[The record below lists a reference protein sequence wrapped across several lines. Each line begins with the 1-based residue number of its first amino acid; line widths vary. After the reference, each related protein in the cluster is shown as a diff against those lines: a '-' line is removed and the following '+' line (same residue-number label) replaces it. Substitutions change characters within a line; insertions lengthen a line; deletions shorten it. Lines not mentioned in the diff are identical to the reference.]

1 MDPRYGWQPQGYPN
15 GQYNPY
21 APPPQQP
28 QQQQPNVYQQHG
40 YPQYPPMQMQ
50 APQGYPQSQPQQYQL
65 PPQPSMPRPMSQQY
79 APMPPQMQPPQQ
91 PQYQRQPQV
100 VIPPRTQQYAPMPQM
115 QPPRIRHVQVP
126 VQRTGSTG
134 IAQTDGSGDQQRRYS
149 AQQAPTTPSSK
160 PVQRSPSFQEN
171 GPRPQQRPVVTP
183 SHSQAQ
189 SRAPLQLQTTPQQ
202 QRVPSQSTPQQQ
214 YMSSQTTPQQQ
225 RPLQSTPQQQR
236 PPQSTPQLQRPP
248 QSQSTPQQQRIPSQ
262 PTLQEQRPT
271 SQSTPQQPRPPQST
285 PQQQRPLQSTPQQQR
300 VPPQSRTP
308 SSQYGSPFPQP
319 PSSKPRMH
327 PQVVIPKASSLHQ
340 LTPTKRAH
348 PPQKALP
355 AELSELLLTAADE
368 YIAVARGMGSLL
380 IRERR
385 EADVRQYYKLMSTAM
400 GCMDTV
406 LKDFNMPPR
415 DEAKLRLRYASLM
428 IEETDIEAADISSRI
443 EEILS
448 KQISLCGRH
457 RLQDLKFAALHLQA
471 RYQFKTNHRAGLKSL
486 DQPIKEAET
495 FQHIAWVYALRF
507 LKVTLALQI
516 PGRVE
521 VALALQQLHAIQDH
535 ADRRG
540 DRAIYVACHVLE
552 AMVHLRSGA
561 SDRLEQAQRAIAAAR
576 SLQLQVSA
584 KQLGSFGTLIDI
596 IDIASGIQK
605 GSPNPQKSTALLESI
620 LGDKDEQG
628 SSQSGVFTVLIERSF
643 GGHLTFDT
651 AGIFRKNAEQKD
663 ELVFAW
669 LPKEDL
675 QALCFHICALDQH
688 VHEKGLNFMKEA
700 HQRFRETAK
709 RRVYSGVPIPI
720 AFARIE
726 WNMVLDWY
734 SMFAIG
740 LMARTRNDSATA
752 DDALGFLKKKI
763 STTPY
768 NNQEA
773 FARTL
778 AYFSAITDQING
790 SHTSSLAALS
800 SDVLAIPEKG
810 HATPAKTDIAIMAA
824 LNRLLIL
831 RDASHPQ
838 HFQAALLLAQIKP
851 LCDDHPNQYIRIAF
865 RLVQAYH
872 SEDAPI
878 LQQKKTVQAA
888 VGMAQDVSK
897 RTQNF
902 EFVAM
907 MMCYFVARFF
917 AETVG
922 EKSIQAIR
930 AARSQAVKVH
940 RPLWV
945 AVVAGLCMNTYRR
958 NGLVAEADL
967 AAREFENVRGQL
979 PVALRGVD
987 CGGGDVDADGDVDA
1001 EGEEDVDADG
1011 DIDVVG

>member
-1 MDPRYGWQPQGYPN
+1 
-15 GQYNPY
+15 
-21 APPPQQP
+21 
-28 QQQQPNVYQQHG
+28 
-40 YPQYPPMQMQ
+40 
-50 APQGYPQSQPQQYQL
+50 
-65 PPQPSMPRPMSQQY
+65 
-79 APMPPQMQPPQQ
+79 
-91 PQYQRQPQV
+91 
-100 VIPPRTQQYAPMPQM
+100 
-115 QPPRIRHVQVP
+115 
-126 VQRTGSTG
+126 
-134 IAQTDGSGDQQRRYS
+134 
-149 AQQAPTTPSSK
+149 
-160 PVQRSPSFQEN
+160 
-171 GPRPQQRPVVTP
+171 
-183 SHSQAQ
+183 
-189 SRAPLQLQTTPQQ
+189 
-202 QRVPSQSTPQQQ
+202 
-214 YMSSQTTPQQQ
+214 
-225 RPLQSTPQQQR
+225 
-236 PPQSTPQLQRPP
+236 
-248 QSQSTPQQQRIPSQ
+248 
-262 PTLQEQRPT
+262 
-271 SQSTPQQPRPPQST
+271 
-285 PQQQRPLQSTPQQQR
+285 
-300 VPPQSRTP
+300 
-308 SSQYGSPFPQP
+308 
-319 PSSKPRMH
+319 MH
-327 PQVVIPKASSLHQ
+327 PQVVIPKTSSSHQ

-348 PPQKALP
+348 LPQKALP

-368 YIAVARGMGSLL
+368 YIAVARGMGSLF

-385 EADVRQYYKLMSTAM
+385 EADVRQYYKLISTAM

-415 DEAKLRLRYASLM
+415 DEAKLRLRYASLL
-428 IEETDIEAADISSRI
+428 IEEMDIEAADISSRI

-457 RLQDLKFAALHLQA
+457 RLQDLKFAAFHLQA

-486 DQPIKEAET
+486 DKPIQEAET

-535 ADRRG
+535 ANRRG

-561 SDRLEQAQRAIAAAR
+561 ADRIDNVQRAIAAAR

-596 IDIASGIQK
+596 IDIATGIQK

-620 LGDKDEQG
+620 LRDTDGQ
-628 SSQSGVFTVLIERSF
+628 SVSQSGVFTVLIERSF
-643 GGHLTFDT
+643 GGNLTFDT
-651 AGIFRKNAEQKD
+651 AGIFRKNLEQKD

-709 RRVYSGVPIPI
+709 RRAFNGVPISI

-726 WNMVLDWY
+726 WNMILDWY

-740 LMARTRNDSATA
+740 LMACTRNDPITA
-752 DDALGFLKKKI
+752 SDALSFLKKKI
-763 STTPY
+763 SLTPY
-768 NNQEA
+768 NSQEA
-773 FARTL
+773 FVRTL
-778 AYFSAITDQING
+778 TYFSAITDQLRG
-790 SHTSSLAALS
+790 SLDTAFSSLS
-800 SDVLAIPEKG
+800 SPILAIPEKA
-810 HATPAKTDIAIMAA
+810 HATPAKTDIAVIAS
-824 LNRLLIL
+824 LNCLLIL
-831 RDASHPQ
+831 RNPTHPQ
-838 HFQAALLLAQIKP
+838 HFTAAPLIAQIKP
-851 LCDDHPNQYIRIAF
+851 LCEDHPNQYVRIAF
-865 RLVQAYH
+865 RLVSAFH
-872 SEDAPI
+872 SESTPI

-888 VGMAQDVSK
+888 VGMAQEISK

-917 AETVG
+917 ADSVG

-930 AARSQAVKVH
+930 AARSQAIKVH

-945 AVVAGLCMNTYRR
+945 AVVAGLCGNTYRR
-958 NGLVAEADL
+958 NGLVAEAEM
-967 AAREFENVRGQL
+967 AGREFEAVRGQL
-979 PVALRGVD
+979 PKVLKGEEEVN
-987 CGGGDVDADGDVDA
+987 GGGGGGGGGEDEDEDVDA

>member
-1 MDPRYGWQPQGYPN
+1 MDPRYNWQPQGYPSGHPN
-15 GQYNPY
+15 NQYPPY
-21 APPPQQP
+21 APPPQQ
-28 QQQQPNVYQQHG
+28 QQQPPPPPPNGYQHHG

-50 APQGYPQSQPQQYQL
+50 TPQGYPQSQPAPYQL

-79 APMPPQMQPPQQ
+79 AQMPPQMQPQQPQQ
-91 PQYQRQPQV
+91 PPPPPQYQRQPQV
-100 VIPPRTQQYAPMPQM
+100 IIPARNPQYASPMQMPQM

-126 VQRTGSTG
+126 VQRTSSAG
-134 IAQTDGSGDQQRRYS
+134 IAQADGSGDQQRRYS
-149 AQQAPTTPSSK
+149 AQQPPNPPVSK
-160 PVQRSPSFQEN
+160 PVQRSPSHQEN

-183 SHSQAQ
+183 SNGQAPY
-189 SRAPLQLQTTPQQ
+189 RAPLQPQTTPQQ
-202 QRVPSQSTPQQQ
+202 QRVPPQSQSQSQLTPQLQRMPSLSTPQQQ
-214 YMSSQTTPQQQ
+214 P
-225 RPLQSTPQQQR
+225 PPSTPQQPR
-236 PPQSTPQLQRPP
+236 P
-248 QSQSTPQQQRIPSQ
+248 
-262 PTLQEQRPT
+262 
-271 SQSTPQQPRPPQST
+271 SQSTPQQPRP
-285 PQQQRPLQSTPQQQR
+285 QSTPQQQR
-300 VPPQSRTP
+300 VLPPSRTP

-327 PQVVIPKASSLHQ
+327 PQVVIPKTSASHQ

-348 PPQKALP
+348 LPQKALP

-368 YIAVARGMGSLL
+368 YIAVARGMGSLF
-380 IRERR
+380 IRERK

-415 DEAKLRLRYASLM
+415 DEAKLRLRYASLL
-428 IEETDIEAADISSRI
+428 IEETDIEAADVSSRI

-457 RLQDLKFAALHLQA
+457 RLQDLKFAAFHLQA

-486 DQPIKEAET
+486 DKPIQEAET

-521 VALALQQLHAIQDH
+521 VTLALQQLHAIQDH
-535 ADRRG
+535 AGRRG

-552 AMVHLRSGA
+552 AMIHLRSGA
-561 SDRLEQAQRAIAAAR
+561 ADRIDNVQRAIATAR
-576 SLQLQVSA
+576 SLQLEVSA

-620 LGDKDEQG
+620 LRDNNDQR
-628 SSQSGVFTVLIERSF
+628 SSHSSVFTVLIERSF
-643 GGHLTFDT
+643 GGNLTFDT
-651 AGIFRKNAEQKD
+651 AGVFRKNAEQKD

-709 RRVYSGVPIPI
+709 RRTFNGIPISI

-726 WNMVLDWY
+726 WNMILDWY
-734 SMFAIG
+734 TMFAIG
-740 LMARTRNDSATA
+740 LMAHNRNEPQTA
-752 DDALGFLKKKI
+752 SDTLSFLKKKI
-763 STTPY
+763 GATPY

-778 AYFSAITDQING
+778 TYFSAITDQLNG
-790 SHTSSLAALS
+790 PLHASLS
-800 SDVLAIPEKG
+800 SYSSPILGIPEKA
-810 HATPAKTDIAIMAA
+810 HATPAKIDFAVTAA

-831 RDASHPQ
+831 RDPSHPQ
-838 HFQAALLLAQIKP
+838 HTQAQSLLAQVKP
-851 LCDDHPNQYIRIAF
+851 YAEDHPNQYLRIAF
-865 RLVQAYH
+865 RLIAAFH
-872 SEDAPI
+872 AESTTSI

-888 VGMAQDVSK
+888 VGLAQEISK
-897 RTQNF
+897 RTLNF

-917 AETVG
+917 ADTVG

-930 AARSQAVKVH
+930 AARSQAGKV
-940 RPLWV
+940 RRGVWMGV
-945 AVVAGLCMNTYRR
+945 ASGIAVGVYAR
-958 NGLVAEADL
+958 NGMGGEAER
-967 AAREFENVRGQL
+967 AAREWEGVRGSL
-979 PVALRGVD
+979 PGPLLGA
-987 CGGGDVDADGDVDA
+987 GGGEDDAEGDEDDA
-1001 EGEEDVDADG
+1001 EGEEDGDLDADG

>member
-1 MDPRYGWQPQGYPN
+1 MDPRYNWQPTAYANGHPN
-15 GQYNPY
+15 GHPNNQYPQY
-21 APPPQQP
+21 APPSQ
-28 QQQQPNVYQQHG
+28 QQQQPPPNGYQQHG

-50 APQGYPQSQPQQYQL
+50 TPQGYPQPQPAPYQL
-65 PPQPSMPRPMSQQY
+65 PPQASMPRPMSQQY
-79 APMPPQMQPPQQ
+79 AQMPPHMPPQQPQQSQQPPSQSQ

-100 VIPPRTQQYAPMPQM
+100 VIPARNPQYAAPMQLPQM

-126 VQRTGSTG
+126 VQRTSSAG

-149 AQQAPTTPSSK
+149 AQQAPNPPTSK
-160 PVQRSPSFQEN
+160 PVQRSPSHQEN
-171 GPRPQQRPVVTP
+171 VPRPQQRPVVTP
-183 SHSQAQ
+183 SNSQAPY
-189 SRAPLQLQTTPQQ
+189 RAPLQPQTTPQQ
-202 QRVPSQSTPQQQ
+202 QRVSPHSQSQ
-214 YMSSQTTPQQQ
+214 SQLTSQQQ
-225 RPLQSTPQQQR
+225 RMSSQSTPQQQR
-236 PPQSTPQLQRPP
+236 P
-248 QSQSTPQQQRIPSQ
+248 SQSTPQQSRPSQ
-262 PTLQEQRPT
+262 STSQQQRPSQSIPQQRP
-271 SQSTPQQPRPPQST
+271 SQSTPQQRPQST
-285 PQQQRPLQSTPQQQR
+285 PQQQRVL
-300 VPPQSRTP
+300 PPSRTP

-327 PQVVIPKASSLHQ
+327 PQVVIPKTSSSHQ
-340 LTPTKRAH
+340 LTPTKRTH
-348 PPQKALP
+348 LPQKALP

-368 YIAVARGMGSLL
+368 YIAVARGIASLF

-415 DEAKLRLRYASLM
+415 DEAKLRLRYASLL

-457 RLQDLKFAALHLQA
+457 RLQDLKFAAFHLQA

-486 DQPIKEAET
+486 DKPIQEAET
-495 FQHIAWVYALRF
+495 FQHVAWVYALRF

-521 VALALQQLHAIQDH
+521 VALALQQLHAIRDH
-535 ADRRG
+535 AERRG
-540 DRAIYVACHVLE
+540 DRAVYVACHVLE

-561 SDRLEQAQRAIAAAR
+561 ADRIDNVQRAIAAAR
-576 SLQLQVSA
+576 SLQLQVSP

-605 GSPNPQKSTALLESI
+605 GSPNPQKSTALLEFV
-620 LGDKDEQG
+620 LRDNDEQR

-643 GGHLTFDT
+643 GGNLTFDT
-651 AGIFRKNAEQKD
+651 AGIFQKNADQKD
-663 ELVFAW
+663 ELVFSW

-675 QALCFHICALDQH
+675 QALCFHIVALDQH

-709 RRVYSGVPIPI
+709 RRDFNGIPMSI

-726 WNMVLDWY
+726 WNMVVDWY
-734 SMFAIG
+734 TMFAIG
-740 LMARTRNDSATA
+740 LMAHNRNEAQTA
-752 DDALGFLKKKI
+752 SDAFSFLKKKI

-768 NNQEA
+768 NNQDS

-778 AYFSAITDQING
+778 TYLSAITSQLNG
-790 SHTSSLAALS
+790 DLSTALS
-800 SDVLAIPEKG
+800 SYSTSILAIPEKA
-810 HATPAKTDIAIMAA
+810 HATLAKTDTAVLAA

-831 RDASHPQ
+831 HSPSHPS
-838 HFQAALLLAQIKP
+838 HSTALPLLHTLTPFAS
-851 LCDDHPNQYIRIAF
+851 DHPSQYIRIAF
-865 RLVQAYH
+865 RLIHTFLTAP
-872 SEDAPI
+872 STPI

-888 VGMAQDVSK
+888 VGLAQDISK
-897 RTQNF
+897 KTLNY

-917 AETVG
+917 VEGTLG
-922 EKSIQAIR
+922 EKNVQAVR
-930 AARSQAVKVH
+930 AARSQAGKV
-940 RPLWV
+940 RRGIWV
-945 AVVAGLCMNTYRR
+945 GVVGGIAMSVYGRLGMAGESEKA
-958 NGLVAEADL
+958 GWEW
-967 AAREFENVRGQL
+967 EGVRGSL
-979 PVALRGVD
+979 PLPLRGGED
-987 CGGGDVDADGDVDA
+987 DA
-1001 EGEEDVDADG
+1001 EGEEDAEGEDDLDVDADG
-1011 DIDVVG
+1011 DIDVVS